1 MKCPF
6 CGSLE
11 DKVLETRVLREG
23 EVIRRRR
30 ECLSCTN
37 RFSTQEILTLQ
48 LPQVIKKDG
57 RREPFN
63 RMKIQQ
69 GLMAACQKRN
79 VPKERLEKV
88 VDSVIKWALKLDE
101 REIPADWIGG
111 KVLRELK
118 DVDPVA
124 YVRFASVQRTYNDL
138 DEFLK
143 KLETEPKG
151 QAESAEENM

>member
-6 CGSLE
+6 CGSFE
-11 DKVLETRVLREG
+11 DKVLETRVLRDG

-30 ECLSCTN
+30 ECLSCKN
-37 RFSTQEILTLQ
+37 RFSTQEVLTLQ
-48 LPQVIKKDG
+48 LPQVIKKNG

-63 RMKIQQ
+63 RAKIQQ
-69 GLMAACQKRN
+69 GIVVACQKRN
-79 VPKERLEKV
+79 VSKERVESV
-88 VDSVIKWALKLDE
+88 VDSVIKWALKLGE

-143 KLETEPKG
+143 KLETEPRERN
-151 QAESAEENM
+151 ESPEESP

>member
-30 ECLSCTN
+30 ECLSCSN
-37 RFSTQEILTLQ
+37 RFSTQEVLTLQ

-63 RMKIQQ
+63 RAKVQQ
-69 GLMAACQKRN
+69 GITAACQKRN
-79 VPKERLEKV
+79 IPKEKVESV
-88 VDSVIKWALKLDE
+88 VDNVIKWALKLGQ

-111 KVLRELK
+111 TVLKELK
-118 DVDPVA
+118 ELDPVA
-124 YVRFASVQRTYNDL
+124 YVRFASVQRTYSDV
-138 DEFLK
+138 DEFLQ
-143 KLETEPKG
+143 KLDVPDGTPRLADE
-151 QAESAEENM
+151 ESP

>member
-11 DKVLETRVLREG
+11 DKVLETRVLRDG

-30 ECLSCTN
+30 ECLSCSN

-63 RMKIQQ
+63 RAKIQH
-69 GLMAACQKRN
+69 GLQAACQKRN
-79 VPKERLEKV
+79 IAKERLEKV
-88 VDSVIKWALKLDE
+88 VDSVIKWALKLGE

-111 KVLRELK
+111 KVLSELK

-124 YVRFASVQRTYNDL
+124 YVRFASVQRTYSDL

-143 KLETEPKG
+143 KLETEPKVNVNL
-151 QAESAEENM
+151 AEEKT